1 MHAGSTPTTTATTKS
16 RARISCRGLFVNPVT
31 RTDRTRFTVGMS
43 NDRAYEDIHDPADLA
58 ALQQQEAER
67 AQIEKIA
74 ASNTAAGDTGDFAGR
89 SDGETVTNHAGT
101 RPGSDGDDDGSQHA
115 GDPDTTDAGDGVQG
129 ADPDLSVPGE
139 SDTAASGGQG
149 ADDRYRDGELGGG
162 AIGGAVD
169 DDKETR

>member
-1 MHAGSTPTTTATTKS
+1 MTPGS
-16 RARISCRGLFVNPVT
+16 G
-31 RTDRTRFTVGMS
+31 TRFTVRMS
-43 NDRAYEDIHDPADLA
+43 NDRAYDDIHDTTDLA

-67 AQIEKIA
+67 AQVEKIA

-89 SDGETVTNHAGT
+89 SDGETVTNHDRDAAAEDADTSESAGT
-101 RPGSDGDDDGSQHA
+101 PEHA
-115 GDPDTTDAGDGVQG
+115 GDADTTETAEGVQG

-169 DDKETR
+169 DERETR